1 MADKL
6 GEAFVDLIIKD
17 AKFNQSLRQQ
27 QQRAAAAAALI
38 GTKMSTAFGNKTIA
52 SIDAATAAIRRQ
64 ERVANAAAAAMS
76 RGIASNSFM
85 QTSRARNVMKDA
97 TFAQSRSHVRV
108 KFSQDMEYMKQKAN
122 IRLALNDSA
131 FRQKMEQNK
140 KEMEQLN
147 SAASGE
153 EGLGIGDLVGAGLI
167 LEGIESASDTLKGM
181 VSTAFEYNSALEK
194 STVSLGVLLGSKS
207 SATSLM
213 SELQEF
219 AAKTPF
225 ELPTLNQATV
235 SLLATKKIAQS
246 QVLPIL
252 QKLGDAAAGSSEGFD
267 SMPRITRAV
276 AQMLTKGKIQAEE
289 MMQLSEAG
297 VPAWTA
303 LAEKMGKSTA
313 EVQEMGEKGK
323 LGIKEIM
330 LLVDGLGDTYQ
341 GLAEEQSQTFDGLS
355 STIKDNVGK
364 ALGDAFKPLY
374 DFATRGMRP
383 LVAFLDSPEFLNS
396 TKIFS
401 KGLQASIAFAE
412 KLVNHPLAK
421 SVATFAAMTAGAL
434 TLASAVSLVG
444 PMIATAISLAPLVA
458 FSAALGYVASLLYEA
473 FAGDTGAE
481 FVGMLRE
488 SWGLVK
494 EIAFQV
500 DAMLPSFSG
509 LVQMLGGAFGSSGTI
524 QQGVNSFIRGTLD
537 GLRSILDFTSIL
549 TNDMEATWELAKTSG
564 DLAVSYLGDRFLYL
578 FNTQVPAVIAG
589 MFDGMI
595 ASGGVLVNKWKTLF
609 EAMFEAV
616 GHLIN
621 GMIDAQKAKIDG
633 IVAGLQAVRSGRLG
647 DAMAEVAKGFAN
659 AEMISGKAKIDAAK
673 SFTDK
678 AGPVLKTAFEE
689 FNKAF
694 RNTTQAMPAFQQ
706 SDATKSLAES
716 VRSQFAAMRAERDRM
731 RNERFSVTDGVMRA
745 FAGIGG
751 AGSTFGNVMAD
762 VFGQVG
768 QSAME
773 AKPVADLMGEGRK
786 IFDFFTPPEAKQQKD
801 VKSEFV
807 GLTEMNKRI
816 QGQLGKAKEDADKK
830 KALKLSEEQ
839 KKGIDEVVKKGE
851 ATVGV
856 LKDIASKLGLK

>member
-1 MADKL
+1 MAEKV
-6 GEAFVDLIIKD
+6 GEAFYELIIRD
-17 AKFNQSLRQQ
+17 VNFQQSLKAQERRTAEVSSRINKMLKFQASQQ
-27 QQRAAAAAALI
+27 AS
-38 GTKMSTAFGNKTIA
+38 GGAFGGGMGMG
-52 SIDAATAAIRRQ
+52 
-64 ERVANAAAAAMS
+64 AMVGGGLALG
-76 RGIASNSFM
+76 GIAI
-85 QTSRARNVMKDA
+85 A
-97 TFAQSRSHVRV
+97 
-108 KFSQDMEYMKQKAN
+108 AN
-122 IRLALNDSA
+122 QMR
-131 FRQKMEQNK
+131 
-140 KEMEQLN
+140 
-147 SAASGE
+147 
-153 EGLGIGDLVGAGLI
+153 
-167 LEGIESASDTLKGM
+167 GM
-181 VSTAFEYNSALEK
+181 VSSAFAYNAAIEK
-194 STVSLGVLLGSKS
+194 STVSLGVLLGSES
-207 SATSLM
+207 RAVSLM
-213 SELQEF
+213 KDLQTF

-235 SLLATKKIAQS
+235 SLLATKKVAQS
-246 QVLPIL
+246 QVMPIL
-252 QKLGDAAAGSSEGFD
+252 QKLGDAAAGSSEGFA
-267 SMPRITRAV
+267 SMPRITRAIS
-276 AQMLTKGKIQAEE
+276 QMLTKGKIQAEE

-303 LAEKMGKSTA
+303 LANKMGKSTA
-313 EVQEMGEKGK
+313 EVQKMGEQGN
-323 LGIKEIM
+323 LGVKEIM
-330 LLVDGLGDTYQ
+330 LLVDGLGDTYK
-341 GLAEEQSQTFDGLS
+341 GLAEKQSQTFEGLS
-355 STIKDNVGK
+355 STIRDNVGK
-364 ALGDAFKPLY
+364 ALGEAFKPLY
-374 DFATRGMRP
+374 DFSTRGMKS
-383 LVAFLDSPEFLNS
+383 LVTLMDSPVFATS
-396 TKIFS
+396 TAKFAA
-401 KGLQASIAFAE
+401 GLQKAIEFGE
-412 KLVNHPLAK
+412 RLVSHPLTK
-421 SVATFAAMTAGAL
+421 SVAKFAMMTAGAL
-434 TLASAVSLVG
+434 ALASAVSLVG
-444 PMIATAISLAPLVA
+444 PMIAAAISAAPVVA
-458 FSAALGYVASLLYEA
+458 FGAALGYVASLLHEA
-473 FAGDTGAE
+473 FTGDTGAE

-500 DAMLPSFSG
+500 DAMLPSFG
-509 LVQMLGGAFGSSGTI
+509 ELVQVFGGAFGSNGTI
-524 QQGVNSFIRGTLD
+524 QQGVNSFVRATLG
-537 GLRSILDFTSIL
+537 GLKSILDFTSIL

-578 FNTQVPAVIAG
+578 FNTQVPFVVAG

-633 IVAGLQAVRSGRLG
+633 LVAGLQAVRSGRLG
-647 DAMAEVAKGFAN
+647 DAMAEVAKGFAR
-659 AEMISGKAKIDAAK
+659 AEGISGRAKLDAAK

-678 AGPVLKTAFEE
+678 AGPVLKSAFDE

-694 RNTTQAMPAFQQ
+694 RNTTRTMPAFQQ
-706 SDATKSLAES
+706 SDATKSLADS

-731 RNERFSVTDGVMRA
+731 RNERFSVTDGLQRA

-773 AKPVADLMGEGRK
+773 SKPVADLMGEGRK
-786 IFDFFTPPEAKQQKD
+786 LFDFFTPPEVKQQKD

-839 KKGIDEVVKKGE
+839 KKGIDEVVKQGA

-856 LKDIASKLGLK
+856 LKDIASSLGLK

>member
-1 MADKL
+1 MAEKV
-6 GEAFVDLIIKD
+6 GEAFYELIIRD
-17 AKFNQSLRQQ
+17 VNFQQSLKAQERRTAEVSSRINKMLKFQASQQ
-27 QQRAAAAAALI
+27 ASGGGGGGMGMGSLI
-38 GTKMSTAFGNKTIA
+38 GGGLALG
-52 SIDAATAAIRRQ
+52 
-64 ERVANAAAAAMS
+64 
-76 RGIASNSFM
+76 GIAI
-85 QTSRARNVMKDA
+85 A
-97 TFAQSRSHVRV
+97 
-108 KFSQDMEYMKQKAN
+108 AN
-122 IRLALNDSA
+122 QMR
-131 FRQKMEQNK
+131 
-140 KEMEQLN
+140 
-147 SAASGE
+147 
-153 EGLGIGDLVGAGLI
+153 
-167 LEGIESASDTLKGM
+167 GM
-181 VSTAFEYNSALEK
+181 VSSAFAYNAAIEK
-194 STVSLGVLLGSKS
+194 STVSLGVLLGSES
-207 SATSLM
+207 RAVSLM
-213 SELQEF
+213 KDLQKF

-235 SLLATKKIAQS
+235 SLLATKKVAQS
-246 QVLPIL
+246 QVMPIL
-252 QKLGDAAAGSSEGFD
+252 QKLGDAAAGSSEGFA
-267 SMPRITRAV
+267 SMPRITRAIS
-276 AQMLTKGKIQAEE
+276 QMLTKGKIQAEE

-303 LAEKMGKSTA
+303 LANKMGKSTA
-313 EVQEMGEKGK
+313 EVQKMGEQGK
-323 LGIKEIM
+323 LGVKEIM
-330 LLVDGLGDTYQ
+330 LLVDGLGDTYK
-341 GLAEEQSQTFDGLS
+341 GLAEKQSQTFEGLS
-355 STIKDNVGK
+355 STIRDNVGK
-364 ALGDAFKPLY
+364 ALGEAFKPLY
-374 DFATRGMRP
+374 DFSTRGMKS
-383 LVAFLDSPEFLNS
+383 LVTLMDSPVFATS
-396 TKIFS
+396 TAKFAA
-401 KGLQASIAFAE
+401 GLQKAIEFGE
-412 KLVNHPLAK
+412 RLVNHPLTK
-421 SVATFAAMTAGAL
+421 SVAKFAAMTAGAL
-434 TLASAVSLVG
+434 AVASTFSMIG
-444 PMIATAISLAPLVA
+444 PAIAATFSLAPVVA
-458 FSAALGYVASLLYEA
+458 FGAALGYVASLLHEA
-473 FAGDTGAE
+473 FTGETGAE
-481 FVGMLRE
+481 FAGMLRE
-488 SWGLVK
+488 SWGLIK

-500 DAMLPSFSG
+500 DSMLPSFG
-509 LVQMLGGAFGSSGTI
+509 ELVQVFGGAFGSNGTI
-524 QQGVNSFIRGTLD
+524 QQGVNSFVRTTLG
-537 GLRSILDFTSIL
+537 GLKSILDFTSIL
-549 TNDMEATWELAKTSG
+549 TNDMESTWELAKTSG

-578 FNTQVPAVIAG
+578 FNTQVPFVVAG

-633 IVAGLQAVRSGRLG
+633 LVAGLQAVRSGRLG
-647 DAMAEVAKGFAN
+647 DAMAEVANGFAN
-659 AEMISGKAKIDAAK
+659 AEGISGRAKLEAAK
-673 SFTDK
+673 TFTDK
-678 AGPVLKTAFEE
+678 AGPVLKSAFDE

-706 SDATKSLAES
+706 SDATKSLADS

-786 IFDFFTPPEAKQQKD
+786 IFDFFTPPEAKRQKD